1 MQVEIAKRVNLGIS
15 ADTMEGVIKD
25 VKALMDVLGT
35 GGINVLKE
43 VIDQSKANA
52 EDIEK
57 ISKKVSISKQVAGDD
72 EEEKPVQK
80 SKYNFG
86 SQITQ

>member
-1 MQVEIAKRVNLGIS
+1 
-15 ADTMEGVIKD
+15 MEGVIKD

-43 VIDQSKANA
+43 VIETTKANA
-52 EDIEK
+52 EDITK
-57 ISKKVSISKQVAGDD
+57 LSNKVSVSKQVASD

-80 SKYNFG
+80 SKYSFG
-86 SQITQ
+86 SQLQ